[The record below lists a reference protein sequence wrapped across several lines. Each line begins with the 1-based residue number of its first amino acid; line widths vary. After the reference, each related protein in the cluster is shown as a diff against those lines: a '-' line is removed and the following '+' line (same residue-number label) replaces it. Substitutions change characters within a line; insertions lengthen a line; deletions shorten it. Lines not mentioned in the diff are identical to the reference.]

1 MTTSQTV
8 IESPRDSSHV
18 ESQGP
23 FHRVIVQR
31 DAFLCLPSAL
41 FDNTSSEARDHLGS
55 IRTNFDLKL
64 ITANER
70 TFLSWLRLSIV
81 LSIVGVG
88 IASSFGADVQ
98 L

>member
-1 MTTSQTV
+1 MATTETDIERPSETSQ
-8 IESPRDSSHV
+8 I

-23 FHRVIVQR
+23 FHRVVVGR

-41 FDNTSSEARDHLGS
+41 FTNTASEARDHCGK
-55 IRTNFDLKL
+55 IRIDVEL
-64 ITANER
+64 IVANER

-81 LSIVGVG
+81 LSVVGVG
-88 IASSFGADVQ
+88 LSPDFRSDIK